1 MQGGWRASPPR
12 GSEGAAMTEREFF
25 ERAAALGVVI
35 PVAVVTPARDLEW
48 LLEAVHS
55 RESELMLLRH
65 AIIRRLAQR

>member
-1 MQGGWRASPPR
+1 
-12 GSEGAAMTEREFF
+12 MTEREFF